1 MSRNR
6 KSLGAVGVVVLI
18 GLVVAGCAG
27 KSPRYRENS
36 PMEIASARLVL
47 EQIKEGLSRSY
58 PTGAAQFDMGE
69 LDEGCAH
76 GDSVLLAFQQQFWAP
91 YGDAAPDL
99 ANTDADLAW
108 EFYLAHEDD
117 FVSDYAATNAIEDAA
132 ETFMTFVLEDEPTG
146 DSMVA
151 RKLEFFWG
159 YPELVAI
166 RERIRTEF
174 ADDLGLVG

>member
-1 MSRNR
+1 M
-6 KSLGAVGVVVLI
+6 
-18 GLVVAGCAG
+18 
-27 KSPRYRENS
+27 
-36 PMEIASARLVL
+36 
-47 EQIKEGLSRSY
+47 
-58 PTGAAQFDMGE
+58 
-69 LDEGCAH
+69 
-76 GDSVLLAFQQQFWAP
+76 
-91 YGDAAPDL
+91 
-99 ANTDADLAW
+99 
-108 EFYLAHEDD
+108 
-117 FVSDYAATNAIEDAA
+117 SDYAATNAIEDAA